1 MNHAIHNDG
10 KEPGS
15 MSFRKLT
22 EGRGSRTMLT
32 WTCIVAMCIIAI
44 LFVAWRPGPRP
55 SPLPPAPPV
64 VELQPTVDRAKFF
77 ESDVQPAIAA
87 AIKANHEAADRCIR
101 RLDEMFAKQR
111 EGVKPFVED
120 LTTWGTRFR
129 VMCRMPSDW
138 WYKRKTADE
147 FIKAKF
153 EEHLFSQASLEDG
166 IQSALGEF
174 RKDIEANNNQLLTSV
189 NAAVS
194 RSNLPNTPKVE
205 IGEFAKSVADSLQ
218 RFTLDSAKDSITNLV
233 ITEIASNVGAAAATK
248 LTVEIAARVAAAVA
262 ATAATEGGATAGGA
276 ARGGGGGS
284 AGGPIGTAVGFG
296 VGLVVG
302 VAVDWW
308 MSSRFKGKLT
318 NQLNSMIDETE
329 KSVIDGR
336 DGQPAASRASLD
348 KACEAW
354 AVRTKNRFMTESLK
368 EDRNE
373 VLQLSSHGNDHAYP
387 HGMD

>member
-1 MNHAIHNDG
+1 
-10 KEPGS
+10 
-15 MSFRKLT
+15 MSFRNST
-22 EGRGSRTMLT
+22 ESRSSHTMLT
-32 WTCIVAMCIIAI
+32 WTGILTVSIVVIV
-44 LFVAWRPGPRP
+44 FFAWRSGPTP
-55 SPLPPAPPV
+55 SPLPLTPPI
-64 VELQPTVDRAKFF
+64 VERQPTVDRVKFF
-77 ESDVQPAIAA
+77 DSDVQPAIAA
-87 AIKANHEAADRCIR
+87 AIKANHQAADRCIR
-101 RLDEMFAKQR
+101 RLDGMFAKHR

-129 VMCRMPSDW
+129 VMRRMPSDW

-194 RSNLPNTPKVE
+194 RANLPNTPKVE
-205 IGEFAKSVADSLQ
+205 TGDFARSVTESLQ
-218 RFTLDSAKDSITNLV
+218 KFATDSAKDSITNLV

-248 LTVEIAARVAAAVA
+248 LTVEIAARVATAVA

-276 ARGGGGGS
+276 ALGGGGGS
-284 AGGPIGTAVGFG
+284 TVGPVGTAVGFG

-308 MSSRFKGKLT
+308 MSSRFKEKLS
-318 NQLNSMIDETE
+318 NQLNIMIGETE

-336 DGQPAASRASLD
+336 DGQPGLRISLD
-348 KACEAW
+348 KACEALGG
-354 AVRTKNRFMTESLK
+354 AYKQSLY
-368 EDRNE
+368 DRI
-373 VLQLSSHGNDHAYP
+373 VTGGSK
-387 HGMD
+387 